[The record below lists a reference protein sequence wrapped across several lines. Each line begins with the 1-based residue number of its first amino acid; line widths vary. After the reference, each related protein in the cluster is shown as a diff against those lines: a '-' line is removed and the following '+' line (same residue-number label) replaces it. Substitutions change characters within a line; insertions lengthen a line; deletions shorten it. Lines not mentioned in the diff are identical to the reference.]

1 MSEGRYNAL
10 VAEHAAKKLAEAAK
24 SNPYQKEKVEERVNK
39 IKKKYKEKKEE
50 KMTEKER
57 AYQSY
62 GARHRLALKDG
73 DPGAPLRYGLES
85 RSPQDL
91 YRTPY
96 EAEEPLDDEHI
107 SVDLKL
113 KDVMIDFETAD
124 NIVVA
129 TMIDSYYS
137 LKEEATNYL
146 YKEKR
151 KVEWQKEDSEY
162 NMNLLDAVVTI
173 IKHYAAYSKWPKEL
187 KEENDGI

>member
-1 MSEGRYNAL
+1 M
-10 VAEHAAKKLAEAAK
+10 V
-24 SNPYQKEKVEERVNK
+24 
-39 IKKKYKEKKEE
+39 
-50 KMTEKER
+50 
-57 AYQSY
+57 
-62 GARHRLALKDG
+62 
-73 DPGAPLRYGLES
+73 
-85 RSPQDL
+85 
-91 YRTPY
+91 
-96 EAEEPLDDEHI
+96 
-107 SVDLKL
+107 
-113 KDVMIDFETAD
+113 D